1 METLTAYMNNELVGT
16 LAKYPDNRLSFKY
29 DSSWLN
35 NDNARPLSLSLR
47 IQKNTISSE
56 AVFNYFDNL
65 LPDSPDTR
73 SRLAARFKTST
84 TQPFDLLTAVGRD
97 VVGSLTLLPPD
108 TKNDKPGLEYE
119 ILDEKTLELILSAL
133 QAGIPHGMI
142 EESNDFRIAIA
153 GAQAKTALLK
163 VDSHWCL
170 PSGNT
175 PTTHIIKLPMG
186 ILQQP
191 HCTLDLTDSVE
202 NEYLC
207 IELARE
213 LGFDVPNIEII
224 QTLNFKALAV
234 ERFDRKWTNEKTHI
248 QRLPQED
255 MCQAAS
261 LPASIKYE
269 SDGGIGILEIMNLL
283 SGSSNAFADQYNF
296 MKFQVYQWVIGATD
310 GHAKNYSITIE
321 PSGSY
326 RLTPFYDILS
336 AYPLLGKKGLNIRQL
351 KLAMGLRASRGR
363 KYEVNKIYPR
373 HFLATAQYVR
383 FEQDIM
389 QEILDTMKTEL
400 PEAIDRLNTR
410 LSNDFPEHVS
420 SPIFDNALKML
431 KRLSLKTMI

>member
-16 LAKYPDNRLSFKY
+16 LAQYPDNRLSFKY

-73 SRLAARFKTST
+73 SRLSARFKTST

-97 VVGSLTLLPPD
+97 VVGALTLLPPD